1 MPTESL
7 RTPLPLPTSPTAW
20 GRSDGSLPARGEG
33 RGGERAIYRALLA
46 WLAALCLL
54 CAAALPA
61 HAAAIRDLTSVQGV
75 RVNQLVGYG
84 LVVGLGGTGDQA
96 TQVPY
101 TTQSLLSMFQRL
113 GINLPPGVAS
123 NLQPKDVAA
132 VMITANL
139 PPFSLPGQQINVTVS
154 AVGNASSLA
163 GGTLLM
169 TPLKGADGQTYA
181 VAQGSVVVSGF
192 GAASGGNSTQVNF
205 LTAGMIANGATV
217 ERAVA
222 NNFDKAGPITLAL
235 NSPSF
240 GTASRVADSINQR
253 FGAGT
258 ATALNAGVIQVNA
271 PLTAGDRTAFL
282 GQVEALDVSPESP
295 PAKVV
300 IDARSGTVVLG
311 QNVTLGACAVAHGN
325 LSVTINTQY
334 EVSQPNPLG
343 AGQTAVVPKTDV
355 KAKTD
360 KANLLMFKPGVTL
373 EAVVRALNAVGA
385 APNDLIAILQAMK
398 AAGALHA
405 QLEVI

>member
-139 PPFSLPGQQINVTVS
+139 PPFSQPGQQINVTVS

-169 TPLKGADGQTYA
+169 T
-181 VAQGSVVVSGF
+181 

-282 GQVEALDVSPESP
+282 GQIEALDVSPESP

-355 KAKTD
+355 KAKAD

>member
-1 MPTESL
+1 
-7 RTPLPLPTSPTAW
+7 
-20 GRSDGSLPARGEG
+20 
-33 RGGERAIYRALLA
+33 
-46 WLAALCLL
+46 
-54 CAAALPA
+54 
-61 HAAAIRDLTSVQGV
+61 
-75 RVNQLVGYG
+75 
-84 LVVGLGGTGDQA
+84 
-96 TQVPY
+96 
-101 TTQSLLSMFQRL
+101 
-113 GINLPPGVAS
+113 
-123 NLQPKDVAA
+123 
-132 VMITANL
+132 
-139 PPFSLPGQQINVTVS
+139 
-154 AVGNASSLA
+154 
-163 GGTLLM
+163 
-169 TPLKGADGQTYA
+169 
-181 VAQGSVVVSGF
+181 
-192 GAASGGNSTQVNF
+192 
-205 LTAGMIANGATV
+205 MIANGATV

-355 KAKTD
+355 KAKAD

>member
-1 MPTESL
+1 MSL
-7 RTPLPLPTSPTAW
+7 RPY
-20 GRSDGSLPARGEG
+20 RSFVRL
-33 RGGERAIYRALLA
+33 
-46 WLAALCLL
+46 
-54 CAAALPA
+54 AAALTLLVAALAPALTPA

-139 PPFSLPGQQINVTVS
+139 PPFSQPGQQINITVS

-181 VAQGSVVVSGF
+181 VAQGNVVVSGF

-235 NSPSF
+235 NTPSF

-355 KAKTD
+355 KAKAD

>member
-1 MPTESL
+1 MSL
-7 RTPLPLPTSPTAW
+7 RLY
-20 GRSDGSLPARGEG
+20 RSFVHL
-33 RGGERAIYRALLA
+33 
-46 WLAALCLL
+46 
-54 CAAALPA
+54 AAALTLLAATLAPA
-61 HAAAIRDLTSVQGV
+61 HAAAIRDLASVQGV

-139 PPFSLPGQQINVTVS
+139 PPFSQPGQQINVTVS

-343 AGQTAVVPKTDV
+343 AGQTAVVPNTKV
-355 KAKTD
+355 KAKAD

>member
-1 MPTESL
+1 MLTRLL
-7 RTPLPLPTSPTAW
+7 RSRLPTSLTTW
-20 GRSDGSLPARGEG
+20 WRSLDDVSTGGQGGGGEG
-33 RGGERAIYRALLA
+33 CTLRHLFPLLCT
-46 WLAALCLL
+46 LVLCLPL
-54 CAAALPA
+54 TSPA
-61 HAAAIRDLTSVQGV
+61 QAAAIRDLASVQGV
-75 RVNQLVGYG
+75 RINQLVGYG
-84 LVVGLGGTGDQA
+84 LVVGLSGTGDQA

-101 TTQSLLSMFQRL
+101 TTQSLLSMFQRM
-113 GINLPPGVAS
+113 GINLPPNVAG

-132 VMITANL
+132 VMVTANL
-139 PPFSLPGQQINVTVS
+139 PPFSQPGQNINVTVS

-192 GAASGGNSTQVNF
+192 GASSGGNSTQVNF
-205 LTAGMIANGATV
+205 LTAGMIAGGATV

-222 NNFDKAGPITLAL
+222 SNFDQAGPLMLAL

-240 GTASRVADSINQR
+240 GTASRVADAINRQ

-258 ATALNAGVIQVNA
+258 ATALNAGVIQVQA
-271 PLTAGDRTAFL
+271 PPTASARTAFL
-282 GQVEALDVSPESP
+282 GQIEALDVTPESP

-325 LSVTINTQY
+325 LSVTISTQY

-355 KAKTD
+355 KAKAD
-360 KANLLMFKPGVTL
+360 KANLLMFNPGVTL

-385 APNDLIAILQAMK
+385 APSDLIAILQAMK

-405 QLEVI
+405 QIDVI

>member
-1 MPTESL
+1 MTSL
-7 RTPLPLPTSPTAW
+7 RFLRFAS
-20 GRSDGSLPARGEG
+20 S
-33 RGGERAIYRALLA
+33 ALVSAVLV
-46 WLAALCLL
+46 LGVQAAQ
-54 CAAALPA
+54 
-61 HAAAIRDLTSVQGV
+61 AAAIRDLTSVQGV

-84 LVVGLGGTGDQA
+84 LVVGLSGTGDQA

-139 PPFSLPGQQINVTVS
+139 PPFSQPGQQINITVS

-181 VAQGSVVVSGF
+181 VAQGSLVVSGF
-192 GAASGGNSTQVNF
+192 GASSGGSSTQTNF
-205 LTAGMIANGATV
+205 LTAGTIANGATV
-217 ERAVA
+217 ERTVA
-222 NNFDKAGPITLAL
+222 TDFDQAGPLTLAL
-235 NSPSF
+235 NTPSF
-240 GTASRVADSINQR
+240 ATASRVADRINQQY
-253 FGAGT
+253 GAGT
-258 ATALNAGVIQVNA
+258 ATALNAGVIQVQA
-271 PLTAGDRTAFL
+271 PPTAGARTAFL
-282 GQVEALDVSPESP
+282 GQVEALDVTPESP

-343 AGQTAVVPKTDV
+343 AGQTAVVPKTDI
-355 KAKTD
+355 KAKVD
-360 KANLLMFKPGVTL
+360 KANLLLFNPGVTL

-385 APNDLIAILQAMK
+385 TPGDLIAILQAMK

-405 QLEVI
+405 QLDVI

>member
-1 MPTESL
+1 
-7 RTPLPLPTSPTAW
+7 
-20 GRSDGSLPARGEG
+20 
-33 RGGERAIYRALLA
+33 
-46 WLAALCLL
+46 
-54 CAAALPA
+54 
-61 HAAAIRDLTSVQGV
+61 
-75 RVNQLVGYG
+75 
-84 LVVGLGGTGDQA
+84 
-96 TQVPY
+96 
-101 TTQSLLSMFQRL
+101 
-113 GINLPPGVAS
+113 
-123 NLQPKDVAA
+123 
-132 VMITANL
+132 
-139 PPFSLPGQQINVTVS
+139 
-154 AVGNASSLA
+154 
-163 GGTLLM
+163 
-169 TPLKGADGQTYA
+169 
-181 VAQGSVVVSGF
+181 
-192 GAASGGNSTQVNF
+192 
-205 LTAGMIANGATV
+205 
-217 ERAVA
+217 
-222 NNFDKAGPITLAL
+222 
-235 NSPSF
+235 
-240 GTASRVADSINQR
+240 
-253 FGAGT
+253 
-258 ATALNAGVIQVNA
+258 VNA

-355 KAKTD
+355 KAKAD

>member
-1 MPTESL
+1 MSL
-7 RTPLPLPTSPTAW
+7 RPYSFFVRLTAA
-20 GRSDGSLPARGEG
+20 LT
-33 RGGERAIYRALLA
+33 LLA
-46 WLAALCLL
+46 AMLAPALT
-54 CAAALPA
+54 PA

-139 PPFSLPGQQINVTVS
+139 PPFSQPGQQINITVS

-181 VAQGSVVVSGF
+181 VAQGNVVVSGF

-235 NSPSF
+235 NTPSF
-240 GTASRVADSINQR
+240 GTASRMADSINQR

-355 KAKTD
+355 KAKAD

>member
-1 MPTESL
+1 MN
-7 RTPLPLPTSPTAW
+7 PTAFHSILRLLRPL
-20 GRSDGSLPARGEG
+20 GAAGAL
-33 RGGERAIYRALLA
+33 ALLA
-46 WLAALCLL
+46 LALQ
-54 CAAALPA
+54 PA
-61 HAAAIRDLTSVQGV
+61 RAAAIRDLTSVQGV

-113 GINLPPGVAS
+113 GINLPPSVAS

-132 VMITANL
+132 VMITASL
-139 PPFSLPGQQINVTVS
+139 PPFSQPGQQINITVS
-154 AVGNASSLA
+154 AVGNATSLA

-181 VAQGSVVVSGF
+181 VAQGNVVVSGF
-192 GAASGGNSTQVNF
+192 GASSGGNSTQVNF

-217 ERAVA
+217 ERTVA
-222 NNFDKAGPITLAL
+222 NNFDHPGPLTLAL
-235 NSPSF
+235 DTPSF
-240 GTASRVADSINQR
+240 GTASRIANSINQQ

-258 ATALNAGVIQVNA
+258 ATALNAGVIQVQA
-271 PLTAGDRTAFL
+271 PLTAGARTAFL
-282 GQVEALDVSPESP
+282 GQVEALDVTPESP

-325 LSVTINTQY
+325 LSVTISTKY

-343 AGQTAVVPKTDV
+343 AGQTVVTPKTDV
-355 KAKTD
+355 KAKAD
-360 KANLLMFKPGVTL
+360 KANLLMFNPGVTL

-405 QLEVI
+405 QLDVI

>member
-1 MPTESL
+1 MSL
-7 RTPLPLPTSPTAW
+7 RLY
-20 GRSDGSLPARGEG
+20 RSFVRL
-33 RGGERAIYRALLA
+33 
-46 WLAALCLL
+46 
-54 CAAALPA
+54 AAALTLLVAALVPALTPA

-139 PPFSLPGQQINVTVS
+139 PPFSQPGQQINITVS

-181 VAQGSVVVSGF
+181 VAQGNVVVSGF

-240 GTASRVADSINQR
+240 GTASRMADSINQR

-325 LSVTINTQY
+325 LSVTISTQY

-343 AGQTAVVPKTDV
+343 AGQTAVVPNTSV
-355 KAKTD
+355 KAKAD

>member
-1 MPTESL
+1 MPS
-7 RTPLPLPTSPTAW
+7 LPLRFFLRLASVLTLLVWA
-20 GRSDGSLPARGEG
+20 LAPAQ
-33 RGGERAIYRALLA
+33 
-46 WLAALCLL
+46 
-54 CAAALPA
+54 
-61 HAAAIRDLTSVQGV
+61 AAAIRDLASVQGV

-139 PPFSLPGQQINVTVS
+139 PPFSQPGQQINITVS
-154 AVGNASSLA
+154 AVGNAASLA

-181 VAQGSVVVSGF
+181 VAQGNVVVSGF
-192 GAASGGNSTQVNF
+192 GASSGGNSTQVNF

-222 NNFDKAGPITLAL
+222 SNFDQAGPISLSL
-235 NSPSF
+235 NTPSF
-240 GTASRVADSINQR
+240 GTASRVADRINQQ

-258 ATALNAGVIQVNA
+258 ATALNAGVIQVQA
-271 PLTAGDRTAFL
+271 PLTAGARTAFL
-282 GQVEALDVSPESP
+282 GQVEALDVTPESP

-325 LSVTINTQY
+325 LSVTISTQY

-355 KAKTD
+355 KAKAD
-360 KANLLMFKPGVTL
+360 KANLLMFNPGVTL

-405 QLEVI
+405 QLDVI